1 MYYWNFCFTLY
12 SMNHTCSFKFMTT
25 SMIKGMDSVTPHRN
39 ARSSFKLVKILI
51 ISLIFYICIHTYI
64 FVSTNIHMCVHR
76 YAYVHTDKIFQITLK
91 IIVYFDEA

>member
-51 ISLIFYICIHTYI
+51 ISLILLRMHTYLYI
-64 FVSTNIHMCVHR
+64 RIYKYTRVYIGMHMR
-76 YAYVHTDKIFQITLK
+76 TQTKSFKLL
-91 IIVYFDEA
+91 